1 MSKWD
6 YMDKKVWDSSEVMRE
21 LERIFLKNA
30 QDLAKVQ
37 EAANKVVKTTADA
50 LKAKTELADAA
61 KIGSAAKDGEISY
74 SELEDEKNMAKDQ
87 PKEADA
93 AKEHK
98 KAQASLLRELSSMA
112 EKAATSGNYKL
123 AYKIERAI
131 DSILFEE

>member
-21 LERIFLKNA
+21 LERIFIKNA
-30 QDLAKVQ
+30 VDLDKVQ
-37 EAANKVVKTTADA
+37 QAANAMV
-50 LKAKTELADAA
+50 DAA
-61 KIGSAAKDGEISY
+61 KKGDEAKKKMDEAVKSSVAKDGEISY

-87 PKEADA
+87 PKEDS

>member
-21 LERIFLKNA
+21 LERIFIKNA
-30 QDLAKVQ
+30 GLKEVQD
-37 EAANKVVKTTADA
+37 AANAMV
-50 LKAKTELADAA
+50 DAA
-61 KIGSAAKDGEISY
+61 KKGDEAQKKMKEALKSPAKDGEISY
-74 SELEDEKNMAKDQ
+74 SELEDEQNMAKDQ
-87 PKEADA
+87 PKEEDS